1 MQPFKRLAALLVLAG
16 LSGAVLGQGFPNKP
30 IRLIAPYPAGES
42 IDSVA
47 RLTAQHW
54 SAALAVP
61 ELRNRL
67 IGQGAEPLGSTP
79 EEFGQFMAGELAK
92 WRLVVVLPAP
102 GPNSPAGK

>member
-1 MQPFKRLAALLVLAG
+1 MLLSSIASLSQAQGNAAAW
-16 LSGAVLGQGFPNKP
+16 PNKP

-79 EEFGQFMAGELAK
+79 EEFRSALATEMEIWK
-92 WRLVVVLPAP
+92 KLVKDNNIKAED
-102 GPNSPAGK
+102 